1 MKATVYK
8 NDAKEGGQIELP
20 ENIFNLPWRADL
32 VHLVT
37 VAMAAN
43 ARQVTAHAKDR
54 GEVSGGGKKPWR
66 QKGTGRARHGSTR
79 SPIWVGGGAAHGP
92 NKEKNYSQKINK
104 KASNKALFTVL
115 SKKMRDGEIVFV
127 EDFAFAKQKTKEA
140 ALSLK
145 KLSAVAG
152 LSKLAYKRGNRA
164 LVAAPSGNAALL
176 RVFGNIPSVRITETR
191 NLNPLEALSYQ
202 YIIFTNPKESLSS
215 LSARA
220 ARSK

>member
-8 NDAKEGGQIELP
+8 NDAKVGGSVELP
-20 ENIFNLPWRADL
+20 ENIFNLPWNADL

-37 VAMAAN
+37 VAMQAN

-92 NKEKNYSQKINK
+92 KKEKNYSQKINK
-104 KASNKALFTVL
+104 KARTLALFTVL

-127 EDFAFAKQKTKEA
+127 EDFSFAKNKTKEA
-140 ALSLK
+140 AISLK
-145 KLSAVAG
+145 KLSTVSG
-152 LSKLAYKRGNRA
+152 LSKLAYKKGNRA
-164 LVAAPSGNAALL
+164 LVAAPAGNATLL
-176 RVFGNIPSVRITETR
+176 RVFGNIPSVRIAETR
-191 NLNPLEALSYQ
+191 NLNPLDVLSYQ
-202 YIIFTNPKESLSS
+202 YIIFTNPKESVSLLSS
-215 LSARA
+215 RA
-220 ARSK
+220 K

>member
-1 MKATVYK
+1 MKATIYK
-8 NDAKEGGQIELP
+8 NDGNVGGSVELP
-20 ENIFNLPWRADL
+20 ENVFNLPWNADL

-79 SPIWVGGGAAHGP
+79 SPIWVGGGVAHGP
-92 NKEKNYSQKINK
+92 KKEKNYSQKINK
-104 KASNKALFTVL
+104 KASAKALFTVL

-145 KLSAVAG
+145 KLSAVSG
-152 LSKLAYKRGNRA
+152 LSKLAYKKGNRA
-164 LVAAPSGNAALL
+164 LVAAPAGNAALI
-176 RVFGNIPSVRITETR
+176 RVFGNIPSVRIAETR
-191 NLNPLEALSYQ
+191 NLNPLDVLSYQ
-202 YIIFTNPKESLSS
+202 YIIFTNPKESIASLSS
-215 LSARA
+215 RA
-220 ARSK
+220 K